1 MAKPWLLG
9 LLGLLALLLGGEMAW
24 GAEPAAP
31 PELQSQAAILIEA
44 RTGQVLAEKES
55 RRRMEPASLTKI
67 MTCLMAMEQAG
78 PEERVVVTAEALQLM
93 ADASAIGLRERESLT
108 MAEMLYAAML
118 PSANDAAAAVG
129 IHLAGSSPAFAE
141 EMAKRAEELGLTDTR
156 FVNAHGLPAP
166 GHYTTAYDLA
176 RITRAALDYPE
187 FLQYAGAQRYLIPAS
202 QYNRSYGFSHL
213 HRGLLPGSSY
223 YDPRIIAGK
232 TGWTGS
238 AGSCLMT
245 VAEQDGVRLI
255 VIVLKADQGEV
266 TGAAYADTKALLDY
280 GFTAYRREE
289 LPLPSQGILAT
300 LEEGSEWQY
309 YLTPEKE
316 TMAVML
322 PRELPSQ
329 GHSLAVTG
337 LAEGSGRDAFRGR
350 VEVRDR
356 TGKTLLEAG
365 EVPLQGEPMTVEP
378 LGPAA
383 VVYLPMQEAEPEL
396 WQLAAASAFCA
407 VLFLAAKRLYHRPPR
422 GMLRKDR
429 SFLWSFGSL
438 HDIIGHQIISKGE
451 GNEDAGDL

>member
-9 LLGLLALLLGGEMAW
+9 LVGLLALLLGGEMAW

-129 IHLAGSSPAFAE
+129 IHLAGSSSAFAE
-141 EMAKRAEELGLTDTR
+141 EMAKRAKELGLTDTR

-187 FLQYAGAQRYLIPAS
+187 FLRYAGAQRYLIPAS

-255 VIVLKADQGEV
+255 AIILRAEGDG
-266 TGAAYADTKALLDY
+266 TMGGPYPDTKALLDY
-280 GFTAYRREE
+280 GFGSFRRVE
-289 LPLPSQGILAT
+289 LPLPA
-300 LEEGSEWQY
+300 EGFLGRIQESEY
-309 YLTPEKE
+309 YLTPVGTTVGLMVPAE
-316 TMAVML
+316 L
-322 PRELPSQ
+322 PRE
-329 GHSLAVTG
+329 G
-337 LAEGSGRDAFRGR
+337 LTVQLVGTAEGEEGRFWGEAALRNA
-350 VEVRDR
+350 
-356 TGKTLLEAG
+356 AG
-365 EVPLQGEPMTVEP
+365 EVLWQGGRIPLTGELLLGDL
-378 LGPAA
+378 LGPSAVAYLPQVAKEVPRLPLMEFGAAA
-383 VVYLPMQEAEPEL
+383 VVAALVGLWRLLARRGGKEP
-396 WQLAAASAFCA
+396 AGG
-407 VLFLAAKRLYHRPPR
+407 RPPEE
-422 GMLRKDR
+422 
-429 SFLWSFGSL
+429 SPNAPA
-438 HDIIGHQIISKGE
+438 Q
-451 GNEDAGDL
+451 